1 MSFLNVSMASS
12 IRDNKEGRSFSKMNK
27 DYLKSHQSKDNSEK
41 LSEKSREKENF
52 NPILDEESFF
62 GNYV

>member
-27 DYLKSHQSKDNSEK
+27 DYLRSHQSKDNSEK
-41 LSEKSREKENF
+41 LS
-52 NPILDEESFF
+52 
-62 GNYV
+62 